1 MEYITVAVIIL
12 AMNIIVYG
20 VGEYMNFKNDNEEW
34 KTYRKSIFKE
44 EAIK

>member
-12 AMNIIVYG
+12 AMNIIVYS

-44 EAIK
+44 VEIK

>member
-12 AMNIIVYG
+12 AMSIIVYG
-20 VGEYMNFKNDNEEW
+20 VDEYMNFKNENEEW